1 VQLNQLGKPLP
12 RSGHYDGV
20 LLVSVVL
27 LCIFGVIMVYSSS
40 AILARA
46 ANESDTVYLRA
57 QVGKLIFGLGLLL
70 VFMRLPYRV
79 LAGRFAV
86 WAVLGSILLLGLL
99 LLPLGLAVVVRG
111 TRRFLNLGLFVVQP
125 AEFARIS
132 LVVFLSAWG
141 ARVGEERMRGDR
153 RTLVVPLVAI
163 GLVAGLIVLQPNL
176 SSAVL
181 VGMLGFVLL
190 WSAGQPWQRLAVV
203 LVPLVGVV
211 AVSLRGYQ
219 LRRIVG
225 FLEGLTGGGG
235 SGLSYHLKQS
245 LIAAGSGG
253 LLGKGIGQGLQK
265 YHYLPFPHTDS
276 ILGVVA
282 EETGFLGVLVLFV
295 VYGIVFLRGLRI
307 ARHAPDRFSGLL
319 ALGLTLSVA
328 VNVFLHSAVVLGVG
342 PATGV
347 PLPFISHGGSSLLV
361 HLTAMGMLLSI
372 SRHVR
377 PETEAVQRTWVPGAL
392 SRVS

>member
-1 VQLNQLGKPLP
+1 MNRIGRPLP

-46 ANESDTVYLRA
+46 ASQSDTVYLRS
-57 QVGKLIFGLGLLL
+57 QVGKLCFGLCLLL
-70 VFMRLPYRV
+70 LFMRIPYRV

-86 WAVLGSILLLGLL
+86 WALLGSCLLLVLL
-99 LLPLGLAVVVRG
+99 LLPIGLAVVVRG

-132 LVVFLSAWG
+132 LVVFLAAWG
-141 ARVGEERMRGDR
+141 ARVGEERMRDNR
-153 RTLVVPLVAI
+153 RTLVVPLAAI

-190 WSAGQPWQRLAVV
+190 WLAGQPLKRLAVV
-203 LVPLVGVV
+203 LVPLVGVG
-211 AVSLRGYQ
+211 AASLRGYQ
-219 LRRIVG
+219 MQRIVG
-225 FLEGLTGGGG
+225 FLEGLPGGG

-361 HLTAMGMLLSI
+361 NLTAMGMLLSI

-377 PETEAVQRTWVPGAL
+377 PEAESVGRSWVPGAL

>member
-1 VQLNQLGKPLP
+1 MNQIGKALP
-12 RSGHYDGV
+12 RSGHYDGM
-20 LLVSVVL
+20 LLLAVIL

-46 ANESDTVYLRA
+46 ASQSDTVYLRS
-57 QVGKLIFGLGLLL
+57 QVGKLFAGLGLLFL
-70 VFMRLPYRV
+70 FMRLPYRV

-86 WAVLGSILLLGLL
+86 WALGGSILLLGLL

-111 TRRFLNLGLFVVQP
+111 TRRFLNLGLLVLQP
-125 AEFARIS
+125 AEFARLS
-132 LVVFLSAWG
+132 LVIFLAAWG
-141 ARVGEERMRGDR
+141 ARVGEERMRVNR
-153 RTLVVPLVAI
+153 RTLVVPLAAI

-176 SSAVL
+176 SSAAL

-190 WSAGQPWQRLAVV
+190 WSAGQPIKRLAVI
-203 LVPLVGVV
+203 LVPMLGVV
-211 AVSLRGYQ
+211 AVNLRGYQ
-219 LRRIVG
+219 LQRIIS
-225 FLEGLTGGGG
+225 FLEGLLGGG
-235 SGLSYHLKQS
+235 SNGLSYHLKQS

-282 EETGFLGVLVLFV
+282 EETGFLGVLVLFA

-361 HLTAMGMLLSI
+361 NLTAMGMLLSI

-377 PETEAVQRTWVPGAL
+377 PEAEAVQRSWVPGAL